1 MPIIIVNLKEGR
13 KLEQKR
19 AMIEGITKVVS
30 ETTGAKPESVRII
43 VNEMRN
49 EDFAI
54 GGVLVCDDQSMQI
67 NRPQE
72 NQVAS

>member
-13 KLEQKR
+13 QLEQKR
-19 AMIEGITKVVS
+19 AMIEGITRVVT
-30 ETTGAKPESVRII
+30 ETTGAKAESVRII

-67 NRPQE
+67 KKTPE
-72 NQVAS
+72 DK